1 MTQAHL
7 DRAVALATGEDPA
20 TIARLG
26 FVVLTRGP
34 VEHDRQP
41 LVIDWDE
48 HDAARS
54 QPFKR

>member
-1 MTQAHL
+1 MSQASL
-7 DRAVALATGEDPA
+7 YEAVADVTGEDLA

-34 VEHDRQP
+34 VEQDREP

-54 QPFKR
+54 RAVCG

>member
-1 MTQAHL
+1 MSQAQLNH
-7 DRAVALATGEDPA
+7 AVAEVTGEDPA

-34 VEHDRQP
+34 VEQDREP

-48 HDAARS
+48 HEAARS
-54 QPFKR
+54 KAF

>member
-7 DRAVALATGEDPA
+7 YRAVARATGEDPA
-20 TIARLG
+20 TIAQLG

-34 VEHDRQP
+34 IEQDREP

-48 HDAARS
+48 HDAATS
-54 QPFKR
+54 KAF